1 MINNATINHIL
12 ERVRARGDPERERR
26 RERER
31 ERESNGAGNTTIS
44 HSGVRAR
51 ASKLWDSCRDAA
63 RTIKIR
69 SDLFVD
75 IAVAIPTEEEGR

>member
-26 RERER
+26 R

>member
-26 RERER
+26 RER